1 MITQAYILW
10 NLILMKNSREIKT
23 SLAPEAIGAYSQGV
37 VYDDLIFT
45 SGQIPLDIKT
55 SMIVSQDFSEQ
66 ALQVL
71 NNLKKLIESES
82 SSIEKIIKLNV
93 YLTDLNN
100 FNQLNKIFA
109 DFFNNKFPAR
119 SVVEV
124 SRLPKDS
131 KIEIDAVC
139 YK

>member
-1 MITQAYILW
+1 
-10 NLILMKNSREIKT
+10 MKNSREIKT
-23 SLAPEAIGAYSQGV
+23 SLVPEAIGAYSQGV
-37 VYDDLIFT
+37 VYDGLIFT

-82 SSIEKIIKLNV
+82 SSIDKIIKLNV

-109 DFFNNKFPAR
+109 NFFNNKFPAR

>member
-1 MITQAYILW
+1 MG
-10 NLILMKNSREIKT
+10 NSKIIKT
-23 SLAPEAIGAYSQGV
+23 DLAPRAIGAYSQGIL
-37 VYDDLIFT
+37 YEDLIFT
-45 SGQIPLDIKT
+45 SGQIPLDVKTNTIK
-55 SMIVSQDFSEQ
+55 SEKFHKQ

-71 NNLKKLIESES
+71 NNLKNLIESEG

-93 YLTDLNN
+93 YLTDLKN
-100 FNQLNKIFA
+100 FDTLNEIFVN
-109 DFFNNKFPAR
+109 FFKNIYPAR

-131 KIEIDAVC
+131 KIEIDAIC